1 MRVCAGTLVIN
12 FSGCYPGILF
22 LLFITVDICGQ
33 GIHPLTGLREQDSQQ
48 SAEKKKKKLNV
59 EVKNSD
65 SG

>member
-33 GIHPLTGLREQDSQQ
+33 GIHPLTGLREQDSQL
-48 SAEKKKKKLNV
+48 KKKKQKKKRNV

-65 SG
+65 TG